1 VVQFNADWSNHD
13 VMLMFSSVPHRCIVL
28 FEDFDNHFHG
38 RQPAI
43 KNDTVKFTFDSVIN
57 SLDGVH
63 NYYHQV
69 VFIMTVNNI
78 TKVDESLKDRP
89 SRFKFVREFGPPP
102 EEVRRRI
109 LGDENLVKLSKGMSL
124 DKVCL
129 AADHPG
135 SLMKSSGENLQ
146 VEMVF

>member
-1 VVQFNADWSNHD
+1 MDPVLMHLVINH
-13 VMLMFSSVPHRCIVL
+13 VPIIGTILALGIVIVAML
-28 FEDFDNHFHG
+28 
-38 RQPAI
+38 I

-63 NYYHQV
+63 NDHHQV
-69 VFIMTVNNI
+69 VFIMTVNDI

-89 SRFKFVREFGPPP
+89 SRFKFVREFGPPT

-109 LGDENLVKLSKGMSL
+109 LGDENLVKLSQGMSL

-135 SLMKSSGENLQ
+135 TLLKSSGENLQ